1 MVNLDIIKIDQIL
14 IVIKSS
20 RKNQT
25 FEMVCRLRRI
35 GEREI
40 IK

>member
-1 MVNLDIIKIDQIL
+1 MVNLDIIKIDQI

-20 RKNQT
+20 MKNQT